1 MRAKS
6 VRHAPFAL
14 RYNARSPMDTSPPPS
29 TSPQLELFHA
39 IADPPSAEARRFVVD
54 HALEDRVRF
63 RNVTYPEVLADL
75 RARGGGHTTPALW
88 DGTTLH
94 QGAQA
99 VVARLQAVVN
109 LGRDA

>member
-1 MRAKS
+1 M
-6 VRHAPFAL
+6 RHAAGAL
-14 RYNARSPMDTSPPPS
+14 RYNCAPAMDTPPLPLPSPSAAPPK
-29 TSPQLELFHA
+29 LELFHA

-63 RNVTYPEVLADL
+63 RNVAYPEVEADL
-75 RARGGGHTTPALW
+75 RARGGHTTPALW